1 MCLRSLTALVVCA
14 ALVLAPTSHA
24 FAADAGKPGVQDLA
38 IAKEAY
44 DNAEFEKAVAFLN
57 EALKKT
63 AAQDRQQRIEIFRFL
78 GQSYLA
84 QGKSS
89 QAEEAFRSLL
99 REDPDH
105 QMNPLLTSPKIV
117 QFFEEVKAQIKREG
131 RVNIKHTPPESFRAG
146 DPIDITAY
154 AFDPNKKIARMDV
167 FYRVKD
173 EKGDFANS
181 AEAIRTPG
189 DETRWSATLP
199 WTFGERSTSFLVEY
213 YVAAKDAGG
222 EWVGTAGEPRQ
233 PHTLEIKVLGGT
245 YVPPD
250 PTPFYQKWWFWTGV
264 GVVAVG
270 GAAAWYYLQPP
281 PEPPDT
287 GVAVVV
293 VR

>member
-1 MCLRSLTALVVCA
+1 MSFRSPALALVCV
-14 ALVLAPTSHA
+14 ALVLAPTWPA
-24 FAADAGKPGVQDLA
+24 FAADAGKPGVQDLV

-44 DNAEFEKAVAFLN
+44 DNAEFEKAVAYLN

-78 GQSYLA
+78 GQSHLA
-84 QGKSS
+84 SGKNS

-99 REDPDH
+99 REEPDH

-154 AFDPNKKIARMDV
+154 AFDPTKKIARMDV

-173 EKGDFANS
+173 ENSDFAS
-181 AEAIRTPG
+181 SSEAIRTPG
-189 DETRWSATLP
+189 DETRWSTTLP
-199 WTFGERSTSFLVEY
+199 WTFGERSTSFIVEY

-233 PHTLEIKVLGGT
+233 PNVLEIKVLGGT

-250 PTPFYQKWWFWTGV
+250 PTPLYQKWWFWTGI
-264 GVVAVG
+264 GVLAVG
-270 GAAAWYYLQPP
+270 TVSAVYLLQPA
-281 PEPPDT
+281 PEAPDT